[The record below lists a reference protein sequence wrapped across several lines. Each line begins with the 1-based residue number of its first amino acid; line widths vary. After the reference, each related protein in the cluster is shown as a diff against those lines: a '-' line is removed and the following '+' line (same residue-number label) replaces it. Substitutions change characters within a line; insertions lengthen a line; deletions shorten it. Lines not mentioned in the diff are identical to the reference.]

1 MVGMCIPNFQ
11 ASRYIEVD
19 NYFSVYQISWT
30 REFVQCEVNTA
41 DTAALFIAK
50 ILSSETVVK
59 GGGVI

>member
-11 ASRYIEVD
+11 ASRYIEVE

-30 REFVQCEVNTA
+30 RDF

-50 ILSSETVVK
+50 ISSSETVVK
-59 GGGVI
+59 GGGVISSPVLKH